1 MVNVNVVKYAVKFA
15 WSDILTRKMRST
27 LTVLGIA
34 VGVALLIALMSV
46 SLGMRSEIETK
57 LEEYLGVGIL
67 VSSNETLLPESI
79 SLKILKIPYV
89 RDAYPLI
96 LVFGSVEERPAVII
110 GLPPEKQ
117 DEYLTVAEVLEGREL
132 NPGDKGVLLEEKLA
146 KRLNVK
152 VGDKVT
158 VSAGLAG
165 RGKDSY
171 PIVGIVKMESLIGFG
186 EMNVLIMPI
195 KLAQDLLGRPSYAS
209 QIQVKVVNRRYVD
222 VVARTIKKLY
232 PHATITT
239 PEEIM
244 RRINRILNIINT
256 ALISIASIS
265 MIVASLSVMNTIMM
279 VVRERIR
286 EIGILKA
293 IGATRGHVL
302 MIFLSEALLLSIMG
316 GLLGAFS
323 GAVGSYLLQELI
335 SRLTNV
341 RVPPIFRLDII
352 GEGMLIALIVGVSS
366 GFYPSWKGA
375 SIRPI
380 EALRYE

>member
-165 RGKDSY
+165 RDKDSY